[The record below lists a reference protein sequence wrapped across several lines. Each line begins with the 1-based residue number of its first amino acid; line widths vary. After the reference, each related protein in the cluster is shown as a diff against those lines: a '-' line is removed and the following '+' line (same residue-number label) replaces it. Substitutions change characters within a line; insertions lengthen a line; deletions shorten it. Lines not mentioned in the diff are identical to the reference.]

1 MAEFSIR
8 EVEGM
13 RQVRM
18 DIREEVVRARRG
30 AMSNMR
36 GAITLT
42 PRLPAAGDVFRSMF
56 TREARIRPFY
66 SGTGSILLQPSLGGY
81 HILQV
86 EEGEQWI
93 LEPGVYWASEGDV
106 ALGLTREPFWASL
119 WAGDGFLAWKTTVEG
134 LGKVAI
140 NAPGPVETADVR
152 DGELRI
158 QGRLVL
164 GRTDGL
170 RFTSQRS
177 APFPRN
183 FISGQRRLRVY
194 SGTGK
199 ALVCWTPYWNEH
211 LYKRMTGES
220 IEGSLF
226 E

>member
-13 RQVRM
+13 RQVRV
-18 DIREEVVRARRG
+18 DIRDEMVRARRG

-36 GAITLT
+36 GAVTLT
-42 PRLPAAGDVFRSMF
+42 PRLPAVGDVFRSLF
-56 TREARIRPFY
+56 TSEARIRPFY
-66 SGTGSILLQPSLGGY
+66 TGTGSILLQPSLGGY
-81 HILQV
+81 HVLDIPPD
-86 EEGEQWI
+86 ECWI

-106 ALGLTREPFWASL
+106 ALGLTREPFWPSL
-119 WAGDGFLAWKTTVEG
+119 WAGDGLLVWKTTVEG
-134 LGKVAI
+134 RGKVAI
-140 NAPGPVETADVR
+140 NAPGPVETIEVSG
-152 DGELRI
+152 GELRV

-164 GRTDGL
+164 GRTEGL

-211 LYKRMTGES
+211 LYMRMTGES

>member
-1 MAEFSIR
+1 MAEFTIR

-13 RQVRM
+13 RQVRL
-18 DIREEVVRARRG
+18 DIRDEVVRARRG

-36 GAITLT
+36 GEITLT
-42 PRLPAAGDVFRSMF
+42 PRLPGTGDIFRAIF
-56 TREARIRPFY
+56 TDEARIRPYY
-66 SGTGSILLQPSLGGY
+66 SGTGSVLLQPSLGGY
-81 HILQV
+81 HILDV
-86 EEGEQWI
+86 VEGERWL
-93 LEPGVYWASEGDV
+93 LEPGVYWASEGGV
-106 ALGLTREPFWASL
+106 KLGLYREPMFASL
-119 WAGDGFLAWKTTVEG
+119 WAGDGLLAWKSTLAG
-134 LGKVAI
+134 RGQVAI
-140 NAPGPVETADVR
+140 NAPGPVETVEVSGGALKV
-152 DGELRI
+152 

-170 RFTSQRS
+170 KFSSQRS
-177 APFPRN
+177 ARFPRN

-199 ALVCWTPYWNEH
+199 LLVCWTPYWNEH